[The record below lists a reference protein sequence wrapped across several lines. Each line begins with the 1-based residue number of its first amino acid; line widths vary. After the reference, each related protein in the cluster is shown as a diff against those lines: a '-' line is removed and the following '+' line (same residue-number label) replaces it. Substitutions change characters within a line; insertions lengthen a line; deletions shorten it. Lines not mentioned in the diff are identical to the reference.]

1 MNLNIIDWFVLLIL
15 VASIAL
21 SAMKGFVRE
30 LLGLASLLAAF
41 LLGAWFYR
49 LASEPFKEVVK
60 TENIALFLGFA
71 IVFFV
76 TLLAGSLVVW
86 IAQKLIKFA
95 KVQWFDR
102 LLGAAFGFVRGWV
115 LGSIV
120 LLALTSFGLQAE
132 RGALRDVGAEDVT
145 RRDLR
150 HGEVRGDELGLRALA
165 RSRRTH
171 QHQPHHGTS

>member
-1 MNLNIIDWFVLLIL
+1 MNLNIIDWSVLLIL

-102 LLGAAFGFVRGWV
+102 LLGAAFGFVRGWI

-132 RGALRDVGAEDVT
+132 RVKGSQLAPYLLPGANIIALAAP
-145 RRDLR
+145 RDLR
-150 HGEVRGDELGLRALA
+150 ARFVEGYRAVEQWW
-165 RSRRTH
+165 REH
-171 QHQPHHGTS
+171 I

>member
-1 MNLNIIDWFVLLIL
+1 MNLNILDWVVVLIL
-15 VASIAL
+15 VASIIL

-30 LLGLASLLAAF
+30 LLGLISLIAAF

-49 LASEPFKEVVK
+49 LASAPFKEVVK

-71 IVFFV
+71 IVFLV
-76 TLLAGSLVVW
+76 TLIAGSLVVW
-86 IAQKLIKFA
+86 IAQKLVKFA

-132 RGALRDVGAEDVT
+132 RVKGSQLAPYLLPGASVI
-145 RRDLR
+145 
-150 HGEVRGDELGLRALA
+150 ALA
-165 RSRRTH
+165 APTDLKTRFLDGYRAVEEWWREH
-171 QHQPHHGTS
+171 I